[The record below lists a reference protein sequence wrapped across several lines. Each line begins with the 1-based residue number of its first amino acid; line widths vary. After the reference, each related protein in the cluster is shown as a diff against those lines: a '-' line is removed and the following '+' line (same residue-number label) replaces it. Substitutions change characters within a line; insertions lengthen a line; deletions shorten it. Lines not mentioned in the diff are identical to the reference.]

1 MSKKQASFR
10 PEEAAAPIIEFT
22 DADEDPHIAGL
33 ISEAIISTAR
43 GEGRSFGRV
52 VVILTGEEQL
62 KELNSSYLDY
72 DEPTDVLA
80 FDLSDGGDALV
91 EGDIYISLPRATLQ
105 AAERGETFFSEVVRL
120 AVHGFLHLCGWDHDD
135 DEELKSMVARGEI
148 YVQTAV
154 KGG

>member
-1 MSKKQASFR
+1 MSKRQASYR
-10 PEEAAAPIIEFT
+10 PEEASAPVIEFT

-33 ISEAIISTAR
+33 ISEAIVSTAR
-43 GEGRSFGRV
+43 GEGRSLGRV
-52 VVILTGEEQL
+52 VVIVTGDEQL
-62 KELNSSYLDY
+62 KELNSSYLDN

-80 FDLSDGGDALV
+80 FDLSDGEDALV
-91 EGDIYISLPRATLQ
+91 EGDIYISLPRAAEQ
-105 AAERGETFFSEVVRL
+105 AAERGETLFSEVVRL

-135 DEELKSMVARGEI
+135 DEELKSMIDRGEL

>member
-1 MSKKQASFR
+1 MSKKQTGHGPVEAS
-10 PEEAAAPIIEFT
+10 APIIEFT

-33 ISEAIISTAR
+33 ISEAIISSAR
-43 GEGRSFGRV
+43 GEGREIGRIV
-52 VVILTGEEQL
+52 VVVTGDEQL
-62 KELNSSYLDY
+62 KELNSSYLNY

-91 EGDIYISLPRATLQ
+91 EGDIYISLPRAALQ
-105 AAERGETFFSEVVRL
+105 ANERGDTRDAEVVRL

-135 DEELKSMVARGEI
+135 DEELQSMVNRGEI

-154 KGG
+154 RGE